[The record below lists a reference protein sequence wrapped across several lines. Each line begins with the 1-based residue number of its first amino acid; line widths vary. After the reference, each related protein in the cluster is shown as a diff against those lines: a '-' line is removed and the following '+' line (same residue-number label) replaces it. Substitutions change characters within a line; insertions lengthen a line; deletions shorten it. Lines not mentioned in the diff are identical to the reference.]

1 MQRAIVHMDLD
12 SFFVSVERLNNPS
25 LIGKPIIVGGSAERG
40 VVCSCS
46 YEARKF
52 GVHAAMSG
60 KMARMLCPEAIFVRG
75 DYEHYTKYSNQ
86 VTEIIKEQCPVVE
99 KASIDEHYMDISGMD
114 RYLKNSLLFTS
125 ELKQKITKESG
136 LPISFGLSVNKT
148 VSKIATN
155 EGKPNGQKFVHE
167 GNEKEFLAPLT
178 IDKIPMVGEKTHMK
192 LRQLGV
198 SKIETVQQMPIERM
212 EMVLGEN
219 GIIIWK
225 KANGLD
231 NSPVIPYSEQKSIG
245 TQETFPEDTIDIYQ
259 LKNTLNRM
267 VFETAFELRNKKK
280 LTGCVTLK
288 IRYTDF
294 QTYTF
299 DRSIPF
305 TSSDTVLYN
314 TVMDLF
320 KKNYTRRVLVRLIG
334 IKFSKLVSGHHQIH
348 LFEETEEHVKLYQ
361 ALDKIR
367 HKYGAKAVAHA
378 ITLIKA
384 A

>member
-1 MQRAIVHMDLD
+1 MDLD

-40 VVCSCS
+40 VVASCS

-52 GVHAAMSG
+52 GVHSAMSG
-60 KMARMLCPEAIFVRG
+60 KLAKMLCPEAIFVRG
-75 DYEHYTKYSNQ
+75 DFEQYSKYSNQ

-99 KASIDEHYMDISGMD
+99 KASIDEHYLDISGMD

-155 EGKPNGQKFVHE
+155 EGKPNGQKFIDE
-167 GNEKEFLAPLT
+167 GTEKGFLAPLT
-178 IDKIPMVGEKTHMK
+178 VDKIPMVGEKTHMK

-231 NSPVIPYSEQKSIG
+231 DTPVIPYSEQKSIG
-245 TQETFPEDTIDIYQ
+245 TQETFSEDTIDIYQ

-314 TVMDLF
+314 TIMDLF

-367 HKYGAKAVAHA
+367 HKYGAAAVAHA
-378 ITLIKA
+378 ITLTKA